1 MSRYDFSDVTNA
13 AKQYS
18 GMAKDYVGGYVDE
31 YGPVVKDYAKECAKL
46 AKKQSK
52 EWAGVAKEYALDAN
66 AKKNVYLAEK
76 VTRTRRENVKTGIIL
91 FLLGVVIGLLVAPKK
106 KDEDWC
112 DCGGCCDCDCDCDCE
127 WEFDEDD
134 CE

>member
-1 MSRYDFSDVTNA
+1 MSRYNFSDVSNA

-18 GMAKDYVGGYVDE
+18 SMAKDYVGGYIDE
-31 YGPVVKDYAKECAKL
+31 YSPVVKDYAKGYA
-46 AKKQSK
+46 A
-52 EWAGVAKEYALDAN
+52 AAKEYALDAN

-91 FLLGVVIGLLVAPKK
+91 FLVGVIIGLLVAPKK

-112 DCGGCCDCDCDCDCE
+112 DCCGCCDCDCDCE